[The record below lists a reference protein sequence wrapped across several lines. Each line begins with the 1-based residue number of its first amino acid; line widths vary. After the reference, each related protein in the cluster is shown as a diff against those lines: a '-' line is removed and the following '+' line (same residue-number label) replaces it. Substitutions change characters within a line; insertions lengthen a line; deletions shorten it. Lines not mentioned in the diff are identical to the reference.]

1 MLNITIDPNLKQAWP
16 KATLGCVQC
25 KVVTQPSGEKL
36 LTEIAGVET
45 WLQSTLKIEEI
56 KTREQIA
63 QTRACC
69 RALGKDV
76 QRYRNS
82 AEAMHRRILQGKG
95 LYQINNVVD
104 TGNLISI
111 KTGYSLGAYD
121 VEKLEGDILWTATGA
136 GVHYQGIGKDAVN
149 IEFLP
154 VLRDALGYFGNPNS
168 DSTRAMITDK
178 TTENIRPTP
187 PYPPR
192 SKTERLSNP
201 DSAPCQKPA
210 SAKAARPPEIPIPQS
225 AAGRPARF
233 SASFSEGSSPPFLSP
248 LSKNVQFH
256 PTTFF
261 YKKQSCGELL
271 HHPGLQILRLAVGGK
286 SAADV
291 VQRLLQAVGAAEG
304 VDAQQNF
311 GGLIG
316 NHGAGGIAVGVAKV
330 AERIPEHRQ
339 ELDVDRVL
347 ADALIVNPRT
357 GGCPEDVPLKLF
369 HIVGAQRVA
378 SLDRDEVARIDN
390 VVDLVQPLA
399 LQDAAVHRLSGVAVA
414 LHVLAERLAAG
425 AGLGNLLPG
434 LDLLDFKGALQPGLR
449 PGDFG
454 EQLFSAGFHLHPA
467 PHAAEHCLWPD
478 LF

>member
-1 MLNITIDPNLKQAWP
+1 MHNITIDPTLKQVWP
-16 KATLGCVQC
+16 KAMLGCVQC

-36 LTEIAGVET
+36 LAEIAGVES

-178 TTENIRPTP
+178 TTEILLCI
-187 PYPPR
+187 Y
-192 SKTERLSNP
+192 
-201 DSAPCQKPA
+201 
-210 SAKAARPPEIPIPQS
+210 
-225 AAGRPARF
+225 
-233 SASFSEGSSPPFLSP
+233 SFS
-248 LSKNVQFH
+248 
-256 PTTFF
+256 
-261 YKKQSCGELL
+261 
-271 HHPGLQILRLAVGGK
+271 
-286 SAADV
+286 
-291 VQRLLQAVGAAEG
+291 
-304 VDAQQNF
+304 
-311 GGLIG
+311 
-316 NHGAGGIAVGVAKV
+316 GAGGLQQA
-330 AERIPEHRQ
+330 
-339 ELDVDRVL
+339 LD
-347 ADALIVNPRT
+347 DACR
-357 GGCPEDVPLKLF
+357 
-369 HIVGAQRVA
+369 A
-378 SLDRDEVARIDN
+378 
-390 VVDLVQPLA
+390 
-399 LQDAAVHRLSGVAVA
+399 
-414 LHVLAERLAAG
+414 LAAYCQ
-425 AGLGNLLPG
+425 AQ
-434 LDLLDFKGALQPGLR
+434 DLQAWVV
-449 PGDFG
+449 
-454 EQLFSAGFHLHPA
+454 E
-467 PHAAEHCLWPD
+467 
-478 LF
+478 